1 MEQTMYMG
9 GWFGRPYIFLRNC
22 PEKRPAGPSDSVPYG
37 MKGAVFHGKSIPH

>member
-22 PEKRPAGPSDSVPYG
+22 PEKGLQGLWTVCPTE
-37 MKGAVFHGKSIPH
+37 